1 MIVTGDEKDDWW
13 WKHRGQFV
21 GPRIELVEECLTE
34 TGLPLFML
42 RPADLISNASAVDV
56 AVREDARNE
65 IERATE
71 SADND
76 LPIGEDDSDASV
88 WNAVSVHELLR
99 RLDEEGAVQADVIR
113 RAAQLGGAIE
123 RTEIYEI
130 AGYDEDRMLR
140 GFTRPSAGDQRS
152 ADGRS
157 TRARRDTH
165 AHPEVLHGCDCQAV
179 CHPGRGCRHPRR
191 LSADVFGGEQQRIS
205 CCRRMLVSRK
215 PVRMGMDRPEPHQG
229 LSLIVGDPVR

>member
-1 MIVTGDEKDDWW
+1 MVWRQSLMEAKRRGLPLVIVTGDEKDDWW

-140 GFTRPSAGDQRS
+140 GFTRPSARVTKDLQTAGLLEPGVTPMLTPRYFTGVIAKQFVIPAEVVDIL
-152 ADGRS
+152 DG
-157 TRARRDTH
+157 
-165 AHPEVLHGCDCQAV
+165 
-179 CHPGRGCRHPRR
+179 
-191 LSADVFGGEQQRIS
+191 
-205 CCRRMLVSRK
+205 
-215 PVRMGMDRPEPHQG
+215 
-229 LSLIVGDPVR
+229 